1 MSLRRFGP
9 LMAACAIALVVLVVR
24 LFQVQV
30 LEHEVWAREAANLSR
45 ENEVLPY
52 LRGEI
57 RDRNGV
63 VLAQD
68 ESVYR
73 LEFAYRAFRREHALG
88 QVAHALSDLHGHA
101 VTLQDAARVFED
113 EAQRLVLLTPRE
125 LEDFESGEALPSFG
139 IPAAESARDERRRTR
154 AGSLRFYIGRLL
166 ALDRVEWSALK
177 RAARKGDDR
186 RSFFELA
193 QSPTVRNSER
203 ESLTAF
209 RARMKRAGEDLEGL
223 AASLDLAE
231 FARQLQVDED
241 RRDDFTGLDG
251 LLGLLQLRRESIE
264 DDVAGDLFRAA
275 AGFSVGVLPAEVLT
289 DWFDLDWIAEMQGWE
304 PERLARWLDGPHA
317 RWLSNQRSFHAPAAW
332 IQSDLES
339 DGLGQGDALGRFL
352 DEAARRYEPA
362 DLNRAERLR
371 RLREGPSVWWQLERC
386 AVLDELPEVLRAPW
400 PEATSV
406 PGMPFQDPEWRAAR
420 VRGEVDS
427 LEVFAAF
434 GFTPEASL
442 EVWSPPGTNS
452 KWTAPTT
459 PSEWRARITA
469 AYGARDDG
477 SDESESAEERAQ
489 RRADR
494 ELLPLAFQEG
504 WLEIFQSIAL
514 ARLSEAGANAE
525 ADGTK
530 LPFEF
535 RDAALE
541 RAADRRNYAVR
552 DRGSRVVVV
561 DDAPHIGV
569 VQKISRFPERFA
581 GFHVRDV
588 PRRKSLIMWEDD
600 LPLAEYQVGG
610 VRHSTLTESVG
621 QAELL
626 RELRALQRTTARN
639 EILREAI
646 AGLAREI
653 YRADEQRGRSGAELL
668 YDEELRGR
676 NGYRER
682 EGLKERRSDPKKV
695 FTREPEHGADLELTL
710 DVALQRA
717 AQDVILHPKLPP
729 DLGMDRD
736 DAWFASPVGA
746 IVLITPDGEVLAAAS
761 APREK
766 QAERDGRSG
775 QRANPI
781 DRTMRIPTGQ
791 PPGSIFKPLIAAH
804 AIETHGLSPSQVFR
818 CADEDGSGAAYGG
831 LHCHSTYGHGDVV
844 LHDAL
849 QDSCN
854 SYFAQVGELYR
865 NRDEFLELVHFYGLD
880 EPTGIN
886 VDGRRG
892 YYEDHRIAGLHR
904 EPPNAELNR
913 RERLAAGNGLNPMA
927 ATPLQ
932 MARAFAGLAT
942 GELPELRMVRKVGGE
957 FVPKASR
964 HLALSSNTRR
974 LIREALIDVCEH
986 GSAKKAALKQSDLGF
1001 AMAAKTGSADFMRM
1015 NAEVLADLQLVNP
1028 ERPPS
1033 MRKHTWVAGWFPA
1046 DDPKAI
1052 LVVYL
1057 HDVGVTS
1064 GKNAIFVAEQFMHR
1078 PEIAGFLAGGAQ

>member
-9 LMAACAIALVVLVVR
+9 LMAASLIALALLVVR

-30 LEHEVWAREAANLSR
+30 VEHEVWAREAANLSR

-57 RDRNGV
+57 RDRDGV

-73 LEFAYRAFRREHALG
+73 LEFAYRSFRREHALG

-101 VTLQDAARVFED
+101 VTLIDAAEVLEN
-113 EAQRLVLLTPRE
+113 EAQRLVQLSPR
-125 LEDFESGEALPSFG
+125 DIDAFARGAALPSFG
-139 IPAAESARDERRRTR
+139 VPEANSARDERRRSR
-154 AGSLRFYIGRLL
+154 AASLRFYVGRLL
-166 ALDRVEWSALK
+166 DLDRVEWNDLK

-186 RSFFELA
+186 LSYFQLA
-193 QSPTVRNSER
+193 QKHRRTES
-203 ESLTAF
+203 ESLLEFRTRMS
-209 RARMKRAGEDLEGL
+209 RARDDLQGL
-223 AASLDLAE
+223 AGALDLAE
-231 FARQLQVDED
+231 FARQLHVAEPRD
-241 RRDDFTGLDG
+241 RDFTGLGG
-251 LLGLLQLRRESIE
+251 LLELLQERRESIE

-275 AGFSVGVLPAEVLT
+275 AGFSVGVLPPDVLRE
-289 DWFDLDWIAEMQGWE
+289 WFDLGWIADMQGWE
-304 PERLARWLDGPHA
+304 ADRLDEWLEGPHR
-317 RWLSNQRSFHAPAAW
+317 RWLSNQRSFHAPAAL
-332 IQSDLES
+332 IQSNLET
-339 DGLGQGDALGRFL
+339 DGLSDGDALGRFL
-352 DEAARRYEPA
+352 DEASRRYEPA
-362 DLNRAERLR
+362 DLLRSERQR
-371 RLREGPSVWWQLERC
+371 RLRDGPPPWWQLERC
-386 AVLDELPEVLRAPW
+386 AVLDELPEILDAPW
-400 PEATSV
+400 PEATSI

-420 VRGEVDS
+420 ARGDVDS
-427 LEVFAAF
+427 LDAFAAF
-434 GFTPEASL
+434 GFMPDATATD
-442 EVWSPPGTNS
+442 WMPPGSNA
-452 KWTAPTT
+452 KWTAPGN
-459 PSEWRARITA
+459 PAEWRERLVA
-469 AYGARDDG
+469 AFG
-477 SDESESAEERAQ
+477 EERSKADTKEG
-489 RRADR
+489 RREREDR
-494 ELLPLAFQEG
+494 VLLPLAFQEA
-504 WLEIFQSIAL
+504 WLEVFQSIAIE
-514 ARLSEAGANAE
+514 RLWEAGANAE
-525 ADGTK
+525 VQGTE

-535 RDAALE
+535 VDEAIE

-561 DDAPHIGV
+561 DGAPHIGV

-588 PRRKSLIMWEDD
+588 PRRKSLIMWDD
-600 LPLAEYQVGG
+600 DMPLAEFQVGG

-621 QAELL
+621 QVELL
-626 RELRALQRTTARN
+626 RELRELQRTTGRD

-682 EGLKERRSDPKKV
+682 EGLKERRRDPKKV
-695 FTREPEHGADLELTL
+695 FTKEPEHGRDLELTI

-729 DLGMDRD
+729 DIGVDRD
-736 DAWFASPVGA
+736 DDWFASPVGA
-746 IVLITPDGEVLAAAS
+746 IVMITPDGEVLAAAS
-761 APREK
+761 APREP
-766 QAERDGRSG
+766 QEALPGRSK
-775 QRANPI
+775 QRENVI
-781 DRTMRIPTGQ
+781 DRALRIPTGQ

-804 AIETHGLSPSQVFR
+804 AIETRGLSPQQVFR
-818 CADEDGSGAAYGG
+818 CVDEDGTGAGYGG
-831 LHCHSTYGHGDVV
+831 LHCHSSFGHGDVV

-854 SYFAQVGELYR
+854 SYFAQVGELYL
-865 NRDEFLELVHFYGLD
+865 NREEFLELVHFYGLD

-886 VDGRRG
+886 VGGRRG
-892 YYEDHRIAGLHR
+892 YYEDSRIQGLHR
-904 EPPNAELNR
+904 APPNQELTLR
-913 RERLAAGNGLNPMA
+913 HRLAGGNGLNPIE

-957 FVPKASR
+957 LVPKASR
-964 HLALSSNTRR
+964 HLSLSAHTRR
-974 LIREALIDVCEH
+974 LIRDAMIDVCER
-986 GSAKKAALKQSDLGF
+986 GSAKKAALKRSDLGF
-1001 AMAAKTGSADFMRM
+1001 AMAAKTGSADFLPMTSG
-1015 NAEVLADLQLVNP
+1015 VLESLQLIHP

-1046 DDPKAI
+1046 DDPQAI
-1052 LVVYL
+1052 IVVFL

-1078 PEIAGFLAGGAQ
+1078 PEIDEFLAGGSR